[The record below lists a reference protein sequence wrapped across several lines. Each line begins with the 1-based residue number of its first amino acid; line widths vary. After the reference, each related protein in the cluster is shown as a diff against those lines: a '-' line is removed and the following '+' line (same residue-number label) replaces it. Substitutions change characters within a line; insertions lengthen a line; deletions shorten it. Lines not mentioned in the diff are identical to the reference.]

1 MDENSQKTKIAVV
14 AIMIEDASISEKV
27 NALLHQYADK
37 IVGRMGIPYREK
49 NINIISVV
57 IDAEPNEINSLSGN
71 LGRLAGV
78 RVKVLTA

>member
-1 MDENSQKTKIAVV
+1 MDQTKIAVI
-14 AIMIEDASISEKV
+14 ALMIEDAAVSDKV

-49 NINIISVV
+49 NVNIISVV
-57 IDAEPNEINSLSGN
+57 IDAAPDEINSLSGN
-71 LGRLAGV
+71 LGRLSGV

>member
-1 MDENSQKTKIAVV
+1 MEQTKIAVV
-14 AIMIEDASISEKV
+14 AIMIEDASVSDKV
-27 NALLHQYADK
+27 NFLLHQYADK

-49 NINIISVV
+49 HVNIISVV
-57 IDAEPNEINSLSGN
+57 MDALPNEINALSGN

>member
-1 MDENSQKTKIAVV
+1 MDQTKIAVV
-14 AIMIEDASISEKV
+14 AIMIEDASVSDKV

-49 NINIISVV
+49 NVNIISVV
-57 IDAEPNEINSLSGN
+57 MDAMPNEINSLSGN

>member
-1 MDENSQKTKIAVV
+1 MEHTKIAVV
-14 AIMIEDASISEKV
+14 AILIEDASVSDKV
-27 NALLHQYADK
+27 NGLLHQYADK

-49 NINIISVV
+49 NVNIISVV
-57 IDAEPNEINSLSGN
+57 MDAMPNEINSLSGN

>member
-1 MDENSQKTKIAVV
+1 MEQTKIAVV
-14 AIMIEDASISEKV
+14 AIMIEDASLSDKV

-49 NINIISVV
+49 NVNIISVV
-57 IDAEPNEINSLSGN
+57 MDAEPNEINSLSGN
-71 LGRLAGV
+71 LGRLSGV